1 MTPPFNVNQLMFI
14 GLNLTQLPQS
24 QTRNLFF
31 IECDCLIQ
39 IDAYHTLNIRN
50 LIVKSDAIT
59 MADEKVESLLKGNT
73 LRVYWHLLKTQNGS
87 VGARE
92 TQRALKFSSPALAV
106 YHLDKLEELGLAEK
120 TMNGEYR
127 LVKAVNV
134 GVLKQ
139 FVRFGALM
147 LPRHFFYATMFT
159 TLLVF
164 FVFQV
169 KRIDFNSSFAL
180 VITILA
186 TTVAWYETL
195 RVWRQKP

>member
-1 MTPPFNVNQLMFI
+1 M
-14 GLNLTQLPQS
+14 
-24 QTRNLFF
+24 
-31 IECDCLIQ
+31 
-39 IDAYHTLNIRN
+39 
-50 LIVKSDAIT
+50 SD
-59 MADEKVESLLKGNT
+59 ERVESLLKGNT
-73 LRVYWHLLKTQNGS
+73 LRVYWYLLKVPNGS

-120 TMNGEYR
+120 MPNGEYR
-127 LVKAVNV
+127 VVKTVNV

-164 FVFQV
+164 FLVQFRRV
-169 KRIDFNSSFAL
+169 DFYSTFAL
-180 VITILA
+180 VITVLA
-186 TTVAWYETL
+186 TAVTWYETF

>member
-1 MTPPFNVNQLMFI
+1 
-14 GLNLTQLPQS
+14 
-24 QTRNLFF
+24 
-31 IECDCLIQ
+31 
-39 IDAYHTLNIRN
+39 
-50 LIVKSDAIT
+50 

-73 LRVYWHLLKTQNGS
+73 LRVYWYLLKTPNGS

-106 YHLDKLEELGLAEK
+106 YHLDKLEELGLVEK
-120 TMNGEYR
+120 NTSGEYR
-127 LVKAVNV
+127 LVKAINV

-147 LPRHFFYATMFT
+147 MPRHFFYATMFT

-164 FVFQV
+164 FVVQFR
-169 KRIDFNSSFAL
+169 RIDFNGTFAL

-186 TTVAWYETL
+186 TAVTWYETL
-195 RVWRQKP
+195 RIWRQKP